1 MIAWWGWVLIW
12 VGLVLILIVM
22 LGVIAWVLFRKSMVL
37 MKDLSDVVD
46 KTSML
51 DVEAAELTKPQ
62 IAILTEMAEIRDRH
76 EAQKRHRAELKLAR
90 HERRIA
96 RGKTITTRD
105 ASAMQW
111 PQEWS

>member
-1 MIAWWGWVLIW
+1 MIAWWGWLLIW

-22 LGVIAWVLFRKSMVL
+22 LGVIAWVLFRKAMVL

-51 DVEAAELTKPQ
+51 DVESGKLSKPQ
-62 IAILTEMAEIRDRH
+62 IAILTDMAEIRDRH
-76 EAQKRHRAELKLAR
+76 EAQKRHRADLKLAR

-96 RGKTITTRD
+96 RAKSITTRD
-105 ASAMQW
+105 ASGMQW
-111 PQEWS
+111 PKEWS